1 MISPDGEKRRVFFKP
16 VLFFSC
22 FYLGDFVIFDRVTI
36 VYFLAVAGPC
46 PRGTGPTLL
55 PTKFH
60 DRRGIVLSP
69 SRRQLGRLFPF
80 PSSLCVVNFPR
91 QFCNHNPLI
100 TFHRSPYHRQGR
112 FGPDIPSHPL
122 PDLLVSRAFS
132 FLFSISSC
140 PRREAYFYLQP
151 YASARAAFSTPC
163 RTHERHLTIHSE
175 TWSLKA
181 SMAVIN
187 ITSPY
192 YHEYYLDHKS
202 TETRGDKAGM
212 THDMQEDPD
221 TTEDYKER
229 RAKSLR
235 SRALPSTPLTSTGR
249 STTSRKSGGGKAG
262 VVERAPTPY
271 TPCHATAPTIRTTLC
286 RSTCIEKRVH
296 RTSSAARS
304 GCAGAMNSSR
314 CAVGDGAVMTGRVCP
329 AGWTGCGIL
338 VPVVLGGQY
347 APRTLRRSVPP
358 CGLLEL
364 GWFLGHLNRGL
375 DTESAVI
382 NGIESGHT
390 LRVIQNRDRRRLA
403 WGLAPC
409 VPRHKTDAEAAGQ
422 SAPAHTIDAAEGDN
436 VT

>member
-1 MISPDGEKRRVFFKP
+1 M
-16 VLFFSC
+16 LFFSC
-22 FYLGDFVIFDRVTI
+22 FYLGDFVIPVLSSISAFDRVTI

-140 PRREAYFYLQP
+140 PRREAYFYFQP

-221 TTEDYKER
+221 TTEEYKER

-235 SRALPSTPLTSTGR
+235 SRALPSTPSTSTGR

-262 VVERAPTPY
+262 VR
-271 TPCHATAPTIRTTLC
+271 RTCTHPLHTMPRDRPNHTHYPLQVNLHRKKGSPHEFRRTEWLRWGDEQQPLC
-286 RSTCIEKRVH
+286 CGRR
-296 RTSSAARS
+296 
-304 GCAGAMNSSR
+304 G
-314 CAVGDGAVMTGRVCP
+314 GDDGPGLPRGVDRLWDPGPRGTGRAVRP
-329 AGWTGCGIL
+329 
-338 VPVVLGGQY
+338 PHPSPLG
-347 APRTLRRSVPP
+347 
-358 CGLLEL
+358 
-364 GWFLGHLNRGL
+364 
-375 DTESAVI
+375 
-382 NGIESGHT
+382 
-390 LRVIQNRDRRRLA
+390 
-403 WGLAPC
+403 
-409 VPRHKTDAEAAGQ
+409 AALWP
-422 SAPAHTIDAAEGDN
+422 S
-436 VT
+436 